1 MANPNL
7 PQGTRGIFLPAA
19 GDGWLF
25 PDGTWTLTR
34 GAAGNYFQRKT
45 GAAATTHPAV
55 NIQKAIRRALYA
67 TTLLGSVN
75 SPLGGELQEG
85 GLFTGFD
92 LIYAIG
98 TAGLTS
104 LAVATYET
112 NYVNITA
119 PAVTSPG
126 GAVISY
132 PTSGVA
138 LPIATNAQPYLVN
151 LANTTPYLIGLNLGA
166 ESSWIEL
173 TVVDPGTA
181 VFDIYGVL
189 IKMNANR

>member
-1 MANPNL
+1 LANPNL
-7 PQGTRGIFLPAA
+7 PLGTRGIFIPGTAA
-19 GDGWLF
+19 DWIF

-34 GAAGNYFQRKT
+34 GAAGNYFMRKT
-45 GAAATTHPAV
+45 AGAATTHPAV
-55 NIQKAIRRALYA
+55 NIQKAIRRAVAA
-67 TTLLGSVN
+67 TAALASVN

-92 LIYAIG
+92 LVYAIG
-98 TAGLTS
+98 TAALTS
-104 LAVATYET
+104 LAVATYNT
-112 NYVNITA
+112 VYVNNTA

-132 PTSGVA
+132 PTSTVA
-138 LPIATNAQPYLVN
+138 LPIATQAQPYLVT

-166 ESSWIEL
+166 ASDWIEL

-189 IKMNANR
+189 VKMNANR